1 MIRRSIMVTI
11 IIVMAISVTASLL
24 PSVTLSWDA
33 NSEPELLGYSFYIQ
47 EDDGSYNWIRDVEET
62 ELENP
67 LLPKWTFFVPEK
79 RDFYYFALTA
89 YSENGESDHSN
100 DACGKLI
107 PGYDHYVDCDYKKP
121 VDKKGSSGGGGGG
134 GGCFISSLM

>member
-11 IIVMAISVTASLL
+11 IIVIAVSVTASLL

-33 NSEPELLGYSFYIQ
+33 NLEPELLGYSFYIQ
-47 EDDGSYNWIRDVEET
+47 EDDGSYNWIGDVEET

-67 LLPKWTFFVPEK
+67 LLPKWTIFGLEK

-89 YSENGESDHSN
+89 YSENGESDYSN
-100 DACGKLI
+100 DTCGKLV

-121 VDKKGSSGGGGGG
+121 VDKKGSGGGGG
-134 GGCFISSLM
+134 GGCFILSLM

>member
-1 MIRRSIMVTI
+1 MFRRIIMVTI

-24 PSVTLSWDA
+24 PSVTLTWDA

-47 EDDGSYNWIRDVEET
+47 EGDGSYKWIDDVEET

-67 LLPKWTFFVPEK
+67 LIPQWTIFGLEK
-79 RDFYYFALTA
+79 RDFYYFALTS
-89 YSENGESDHSN
+89 YSENAESDYSD

-107 PGYDHYVDCDYKKP
+107 PGYDNYVDCDYQKAG
-121 VDKKGSSGGGGGG
+121 DKKGSSGG